1 MAYYGPEDQQQ
12 QEARPP
18 SNLFQ
23 NVTQGGYGFNVHGGG
38 AACDKFN
45 AGGIKI
51 IGTVSCKA
59 YPQYSLAVQNGQVV
73 MVDKSTHESDPRIVR
88 FSYSH
93 MSVLILFIWIL
104 FIDLSFTKY
113 ILYLRCIFLD

>member
-59 YPQYSLAVQNGQVV
+59 HPQYSLAVQNGQVV

-93 MSVLILFIWIL
+93 MSVLIFFIWIF
-104 FIDLSFTKY
+104 FI
-113 ILYLRCIFLD
+113 